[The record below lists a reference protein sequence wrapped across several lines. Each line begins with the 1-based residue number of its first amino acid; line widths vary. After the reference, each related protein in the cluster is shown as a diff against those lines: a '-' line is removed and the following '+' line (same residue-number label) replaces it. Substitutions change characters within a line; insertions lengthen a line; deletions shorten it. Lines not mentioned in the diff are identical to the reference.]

1 MTVTITT
8 GLPFPPG
15 HPFHGGSQI
24 VFVQKHQELL
34 PQCLQDWNSLFST
47 SASNTSIFSFPHT
60 LHIKLTFEPLFFI
73 FTPYL
78 NRV

>member
-24 VFVQKHQELL
+24 VFVQKHQEPLAQQSEKSLQTTSKELTLKPL
-34 PQCLQDWNSLFST
+34 PPEID
-47 SASNTSIFSFPHT
+47 
-60 LHIKLTFEPLFFI
+60 KLVREH
-73 FTPYL
+73 L
-78 NRV
+78 NRTQKWR